1 MVKAR
6 ARSTAIRARSGPPT
20 PLELYVKGFEDV
32 PLVRGTFVYPSN
44 RSQVDL
50 LRVDAALDSLPGVR
64 SLRGSRRLPCVVSD
78 QRSRSASP
86 MRALIADSS
95 APGRIAF
102 RDVSEPVPTPG
113 DVLVEVRAF
122 SINRGELKMLGTA
135 ADGWR
140 PGWDFA
146 GILRSDVDGGLRAG
160 SRVVGIRQGGTWA
173 ERVAVPR
180 GWIAELSDAIS
191 FAQGAALPTAGL
203 AALRILRLGPAILG
217 RRVLVTGASGGVGRF
232 AIQLAHLGGAD
243 VTALVSSGSARAA
256 GLRELGADE
265 VVSDIGQLRG
275 RFDLILES
283 VGGET
288 LGRLVTMV
296 DPQGTLVMF
305 GNSSNEPTTFNV
317 RDVYNDALIRL
328 QGFELFFGGDP
339 FGRDLGYLVT
349 LVAERKLDP
358 QLAGELSWEQMPE
371 AMERLR
377 NRDVAGKVALTLG
390 G

>member
-1 MVKAR
+1 
-6 ARSTAIRARSGPPT
+6 
-20 PLELYVKGFEDV
+20 
-32 PLVRGTFVYPSN
+32 
-44 RSQVDL
+44 
-50 LRVDAALDSLPGVR
+50 
-64 SLRGSRRLPCVVSD
+64 
-78 QRSRSASP
+78 
-86 MRALIADSS
+86 
-95 APGRIAF
+95 
-102 RDVSEPVPTPG
+102 
-113 DVLVEVRAF
+113 VRAF
-122 SINRGELKMLGTA
+122 SINRGELRMLGTA

-146 GILRSDVDGGLRAG
+146 GILQSDVEHGPRAG
-160 SRVVGIRQGGTWA
+160 ARVVGIRRGETWA
-173 ERVAVPR
+173 ERVAVSQA
-180 GWIAELSDAIS
+180 WLAELPDSVS
-191 FAQGAALPTAGL
+191 FAQAAVLPTAGL
-203 AALRILRLGPAILG
+203 TALRILRLGPAILG
-217 RRVLVTGASGGVGRF
+217 GRVLVSGASGGVGRF
-232 AIQLAHLGGAD
+232 AIQLAHLGGAE
-243 VTALVSSGSARAA
+243 VTALVSSSSARAA

-265 VVSDIGQLRG
+265 VVSDIAQLRG

-283 VGGET
+283 VGGDT

-305 GNSSNEPTTFNV
+305 GNSSNDPTTFNV
-317 RDVYNDALIRL
+317 RDIYNDALIRL

-339 FGRDLGYLVT
+339 FGRDLAYLVT

>member
-1 MVKAR
+1 
-6 ARSTAIRARSGPPT
+6 
-20 PLELYVKGFEDV
+20 
-32 PLVRGTFVYPSN
+32 
-44 RSQVDL
+44 
-50 LRVDAALDSLPGVR
+50 
-64 SLRGSRRLPCVVSD
+64 
-78 QRSRSASP
+78 

-102 RDVSEPVPTPG
+102 GGISEPVPTPG
-113 DVLVEVRAF
+113 EVLVEVRAF
-122 SINRGELKMLGTA
+122 SINRGELRMLGTA

-146 GILRSDVDGGLRAG
+146 GILRSDVESGLRAG

-173 ERVAVPR
+173 ERVAVSQ
-180 GWIAELSDAIS
+180 GSIAELPDGVS

-232 AIQLAHLGGAD
+232 AIQLANLGGAD
-243 VTALVSSGSARAA
+243 VTALVSSSSARAA
-256 GLRELGADE
+256 GLRELGADV

-283 VGGET
+283 VGGDT
-288 LGRLVTMV
+288 LGRLATMV

-317 RDVYNDALIRL
+317 RDIYNDALIRL

-339 FGRDLGYLVT
+339 FGRDLAYLAT

-358 QLAGELSWEQMPE
+358 QLAGELSWELMPE

-377 NRDVAGKVALTLG
+377 NRDVAGKLAVTIG
-390 G
+390 DQD